1 MIKRIN
7 APVMRAAMPSSEAPL
22 AAVAMAS
29 PITSGPLH
37 LENPRV
43 VGISPT
49 SPATLKTP
57 QASSAAAWWSRV
69 VTVQIG
75 PRHAVAP
82 VTMVASQIAQKSST
96 GTRAQSAHR
105 SRLGTGTRS
114 RLQGRLRS
122 TKSDSMSEFAL
133 GDNNRGASC
142 SATPSWRRRKRESIL
157 RLSPPTKPRW
167 LPSKASRT
175 LNTAPTSPSPIR

>member
-7 APVMRAAMPSSEAPL
+7 APVIRAAMPSSEAPP
-22 AAVAMAS
+22 AAVAVAS

-43 VGISPT
+43 VGISPVR
-49 SPATLKTP
+49 PATLKTP

-69 VTVQIG
+69 MTVQIG

-96 GTRAQSAHR
+96 GTKAQSAHR
-105 SRLGTGTRS
+105 SRRGTGTRS
-114 RLQGRLRS
+114 RLHG
-122 TKSDSMSEFAL
+122 
-133 GDNNRGASC
+133 
-142 SATPSWRRRKRESIL
+142 
-157 RLSPPTKPRW
+157 
-167 LPSKASRT
+167 
-175 LNTAPTSPSPIR
+175 